1 MKKMIFAACLFVAG
15 IAFTAQASVQTIFNT
30 SDEITI
36 VDQEP
41 VKEKAKTSCCSSAS
55 SCTEKEKAACKGE
68 KSSNTTEAK
77 EKSTEK
83 KAKTGTKST
92 TEAKSCCSSHQ
103 KK

>member
-15 IAFTAQASVQTIFNT
+15 IAFTAQASFQTLVNT
-30 SDEITI
+30 SNEITI

-68 KSSNTTEAK
+68 KTTNTTEA
-77 EKSTEK
+77 KSTEK
-83 KAKTGTKST
+83 KATESETKSK